1 MKEIIKQLQDQIKTS
16 EIRIEKLKSI
26 IEELI
31 DIEGMDGRKTTL
43 EDLKSYEVATKNPY
57 PKKEKKVGKEKKKQG
72 KSKYTPVVIE
82 FIVKKA
88 GEGMNNKDL
97 AEELN
102 NRFNLDTTANGIAF
116 FKSSN
121 GIKRQNSSVF
131 KKVRKVEK
139 VPRVTKS
146 NNKPYVKKKINKW
159 SKEVFDFVKDN
170 LHLKNKEIVEK
181 INKKFGLNTTE
192 KNLGVQMA
200 HQGINR
206 KKLNIRYRKARE
218 PDMRKYSSGRKKKE
232 IEYTTNKEIDES
244 MKDIHIDD
252 GDAIDEFMDEGDE

>member
-1 MKEIIKQLQDQIKTS
+1 MKEIIKQIQDQIKTS
-16 EIRIEKLKSI
+16 EARIEKLKSI

-57 PKKEKKVGKEKKKQG
+57 PKKEKKVGKEKKKKG
-72 KSKYTPVVIE
+72 KSKYTPIVIE

-102 NRFNLDTTANGIAF
+102 NRFNLDTTDCGVAF
-116 FKSSN
+116 FKSSH
-121 GIKRQNSSVF
+121 GIKRQNSQEF
-131 KKVRKVEK
+131 KSKKLPK
-139 VPRVTKS
+139 VTKS
-146 NNKPYVKKKINKW
+146 NRGKLERKENQW
-159 SKEVFDFVKDN
+159 TEEVFEFVKNN
-170 LHLKNKEIVEK
+170 LQFKNRDIAEK
-181 INKKFGLNTTE
+181 INKKFGLKTTE
-192 KNLGVQMA
+192 GSLGVQMCK
-200 HQGINR
+200 HGIKRFNVKNR
-206 KKLNIRYRKARE
+206 VKARE

-232 IEYTTNKEIDES
+232 IEYTTNKEINES

-252 GDAIDEFMDEGDE
+252 GDAIDEFMDEDY